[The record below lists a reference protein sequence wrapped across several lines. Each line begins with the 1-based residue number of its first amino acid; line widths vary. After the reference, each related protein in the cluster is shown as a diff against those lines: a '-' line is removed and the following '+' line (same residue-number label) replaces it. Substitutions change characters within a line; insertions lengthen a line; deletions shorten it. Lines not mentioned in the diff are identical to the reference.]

1 MHLIPESASHL
12 HLLVSVFPSV
22 GLIFALGFYIA
33 ALATDNETLKRACL
47 FVFGCLGVLALPVYL
62 SGHGAV
68 PQLANRPFTSQRQV
82 DAHYLWSLAAIA
94 VVVLSGLTAWV
105 ALWRGRH
112 WPRVPATALKAVLA
126 LELVTLVLMDAA
138 AWIGW
143 DINHHREFSL
153 PTPDMGTPTVWAHI
167 HVILNHFPTVGFV
180 FTLFFFC
187 LGLIRGNEG
196 MTRAGLTAFVICAIL
211 GAPTYV
217 TGAAAMFSLTQP
229 PVTGISQAAIN
240 AHRDWAVI
248 SLFGLGATGAV
259 AWIELWRYRYLRR
272 FSKISLNMALILAI
286 VTLAVMAETGHR
298 GGQIN
303 HPEIHVAGE
312 LLRTDPH
319 LGWSTAIEQ
328 LINNVIWFVPWQT
341 VHFFGYTL
349 VFATVLVVCL
359 RILGVF
365 KSIPFSAVHR
375 LLPLGA
381 FGVMMNVFTGMLML
395 MADTGRYVNEPS
407 FWPKM
412 FFLPIGAI
420 AVLYFS
426 LSEDLW
432 QMKAG
437 DSATV
442 GAKAVAVLVFTSW
455 IIVIMGGRLLPYV
468 TL

>member
-1 MHLIPESASHL
+1 MQSHF
-12 HLLVSVFPSV
+12 HLLVTVFPSV
-22 GLIFALGFYIA
+22 GLIFILGLYVA
-33 ALATDNETLKRACL
+33 ALVTNNEFFTRICL
-47 FVFGCLGVLALPVYL
+47 FVFGCLGVLALPSYITGEGSL
-62 SGHGAV
+62 
-68 PQLANRPFTSQRQV
+68 PQLTGRSFISRYQV
-82 DAHYLWSLAAIA
+82 HEHYMWSLAAITA
-94 VVVLSGLTAWV
+94 LALAGLIAWI
-105 ALWRGRH
+105 ALWRARRA
-112 WPRVPATALKAVLA
+112 PKVPGAALITVLC
-126 LELVTLVLMDAA
+126 LESVTLTVTAAA

-143 DINHHREFSL
+143 DINHHEFNF
-153 PTPDMGTPTVWAHI
+153 PTPADGTPTTWAHI

-180 FTLFFFC
+180 FALLFF
-187 LGLIRGNEG
+187 IIG
-196 MTRAGLTAFVICAIL
+196 MARDNAGMKRAGLVTFVICGIL

-217 TGAAAMFSLTQP
+217 TGAAAMFSLTAP
-229 PVTGISQAAIN
+229 PVTGISKAMIN
-240 AHRDWAVI
+240 AHRDWALI

-272 FSKISLNMALILAI
+272 FSKISLNVTLILAI

-303 HPEIHVAGE
+303 HPEIHVAGDI
-312 LLRTDPH
+312 LRTDPT
-319 LGWSTAIEQ
+319 LGWSHVIEQ

-349 VFATVLVVCL
+349 VFVTVLVVCL
-359 RILGVF
+359 RILGLF

-375 LLPLGA
+375 LLPLGV
-381 FGVMMNVFTGMLML
+381 FGVMMNVFSGMLML

-432 QMKAG
+432 QVKAG
-437 DSATV
+437 DDATV
-442 GAKAVAVLVFTSW
+442 SAKAVAVLVFASW
-455 IIVIMGGRLLPYV
+455 IIVIMGGRLLPYL